1 MGTTTKEDIALVYDA
16 YRRDEMRSGIWNF
29 VALLLFIAFA
39 FWSIDVLKIP
49 LERMLGMFGRIGHMV
64 SERLLPPEMAF
75 ATQPRVLTSIV
86 ETIEMSIL
94 GAAIGTLISM
104 PLAWFAA
111 WNVTPSR
118 PILYPLARGIIVVM
132 RGMPTLMWAMVLVA
146 IFGFGPFAGMLSLV
160 KASIGFA
167 GKLMAEQIEA
177 IDMKRVEA
185 IRATGATEIDVLFFA
200 VIPQVWASWV
210 GIIIYN
216 WDSQLR
222 NSTILGFVGA
232 GGMGLYLREQ
242 ISVIEYQNAMA
253 IIVVIIGM
261 VIISETLSHYLR
273 HRLY

>member
-1 MGTTTKEDIALVYDA
+1 MKENVATA
-16 YRRDEMRSGIWNF
+16 FETYRRDERRASLWQFI
-29 VALLLFIAFA
+29 ALLLFIAFA

-49 LERMLGMFGRIGHMV
+49 IERVLGMFGRLGNMIAN
-64 SERLLPPEMAF
+64 RLLPPEMAF
-75 ATQPRVLTSIV
+75 AAEPRVVDSII

-94 GAAIGTLISM
+94 GAVIGTLITM

-118 PILYPLARGIIVVM
+118 AILYPLSRAIIVVT

-146 IFGFGPFAGMLSLV
+146 IFGFGPFAGMLALV

-167 GKLMAEQIEA
+167 GKLMAEQVEA
-177 IDMKRVEA
+177 IDMQRVEA
-185 IRATGATEIDVLFFA
+185 IRATGANELDVLFYA
-200 VIPQVWASWV
+200 VIPQVWANWV

-216 WDSQLR
+216 WDAQLR

-242 ISVIEYQNAMA
+242 ISVIEYQTAMA
-253 IIVVIIGM
+253 IIVVIIVM
-261 VIISETLSHYLR
+261 VVLSETVSHYLR
-273 HRLY
+273 HRFY

>member
-1 MGTTTKEDIALVYDA
+1 MGPNMNDAVALA
-16 YRRDEMRSGIWNF
+16 YRSHQQEELRSSLWKF
-29 VALLLFIAFA
+29 VGLLLFIAFA

-49 LERMLGMFGRIGHMV
+49 IERVLSMFGRLGHMV
-64 SERLLPPEMAF
+64 ANRLLPPEMAY
-75 ATQPRVLTSIV
+75 AAEPRVLESIV

-94 GAAIGTLISM
+94 GATIGTLVTM

-118 PILYPLARGIIVVM
+118 AVLYPLARAIIVVT

-146 IFGFGPFAGMLSLV
+146 IFGFGPFAGMLALV
-160 KASIGFA
+160 KATIGFA

-185 IRATGATEIDVLFFA
+185 IRATGANEEDVLCYA
-200 VIPQVWASWV
+200 VIPQVWPNWV

-216 WDSQLR
+216 WDTQLR

-242 ISVIEYQNAMA
+242 ISVIEYQTAMA

-261 VIISETLSHYLR
+261 VVLSETASHYLR
-273 HRLY
+273 HRFY

>member
-1 MGTTTKEDIALVYDA
+1 MKNTVASARED
-16 YRRDEMRSGIWNF
+16 YRRSELRSGLWKF
-29 VALLLFIAFA
+29 VALLLFMAFA
-39 FWSIDVLKIP
+39 FWTIDVLNIP
-49 LERMLGMFGRIGHMV
+49 IERVLGMFGRLGTMI
-64 SERLLPPEMAF
+64 SERMLPPEMLF
-75 ATQPRVLTSIV
+75 VTQTRVVDSIV

-94 GAAIGTLISM
+94 AATIGTIITM

-118 PILYPLARGIIVVM
+118 AVLYPLARAIIVIT

-146 IFGFGPFAGMLSLV
+146 IFGFGPFAGTLALV
-160 KASIGFA
+160 KATIGFA

-185 IRATGATEIDVLFFA
+185 IRSTGANEIDVLFYA
-200 VIPQVWASWV
+200 VIPQVWANWV

-216 WDSQLR
+216 WDAQLR

-242 ISVIEYQNAMA
+242 ISVLEYHTAMA
-253 IIVVIIGM
+253 IIVVIIVM
-261 VIISETLSHYLR
+261 VLISEIMSHYLR

>member
-1 MGTTTKEDIALVYDA
+1 MKQNATLAYDS
-16 YRRDEMRSGIWNF
+16 YRSDERRADLWKF
-29 VALLLFIAFA
+29 VGLLLFIAFA
-39 FWSIDVLKIP
+39 FWSVDVLKIP
-49 LERMLGMFGRIGHMV
+49 LERMLGMFGRLGTMI

-75 ATQPRVLTSIV
+75 AAEPRVVDSII

-94 GAAIGTLISM
+94 GAVIGTLITM

-118 PILYPLARGIIVVM
+118 AVLYPLARGIIVVT

-146 IFGFGPFAGMLSLV
+146 IFGFGPFAGMLALV
-160 KASIGFA
+160 KATIGFA

-185 IRATGATEIDVLFFA
+185 IRATGANELDVLFYA
-200 VIPQVWASWV
+200 VIPQVWANWV

-216 WDSQLR
+216 WDAQLR

-242 ISVIEYQNAMA
+242 ISIIEYQTAMA
-253 IIVVIIGM
+253 IIVVIIVM
-261 VIISETLSHYLR
+261 VVLSEAASHFLR

>member
-1 MGTTTKEDIALVYDA
+1 MKDSVALAYDA
-16 YRRDEMRSGIWNF
+16 NRRDEMRSGLWKF
-29 VALLLFIAFA
+29 VGLLLFIAFA

-49 LERMLGMFGRIGHMV
+49 IERVLGMFGRLGDMIAN
-64 SERLLPPEMAF
+64 RLLPPEMSF
-75 ATQPRVLTSIV
+75 AAQPRVVASII

-94 GAAIGTLISM
+94 GATIGTIITM

-118 PILYPLARGIIVVM
+118 AILYPLSRAIIVVT

-146 IFGFGPFAGMLSLV
+146 IFGFGPFAGMLALV

-185 IRATGATEIDVLFFA
+185 IRATGANEIDVLFYA
-200 VIPQVWASWV
+200 VIPQVWANWV
-210 GIIIYN
+210 GVIIYN
-216 WDSQLR
+216 WDAQLR

-242 ISVIEYQNAMA
+242 ISIIEYQTAMA
-253 IIVVIIGM
+253 IIVVIIVM
-261 VIISETLSHYLR
+261 VVLSETVSHHLR
-273 HRLY
+273 HKFY

>member
-1 MGTTTKEDIALVYDA
+1 MKEKVASAYTDYRQDERRAGLVKFI
-16 YRRDEMRSGIWNF
+16 G
-29 VALLLFIAFA
+29 LLLLIAFA
-39 FWSIDVLKIP
+39 FWTIDVLKIP
-49 LERMLGMFGRIGHMV
+49 IERVLGMFGRLGTMI

-75 ATQPRVLTSIV
+75 AAQPRVVDSIV

-94 GAAIGTLISM
+94 GALIGTIVTM

-118 PILYPLARGIIVVM
+118 IILYPISRAIIVVT

-146 IFGFGPFAGMLSLV
+146 IFGFGPFAGMLALV
-160 KASIGFA
+160 KATIGFA

-185 IRATGATEIDVLFFA
+185 IRSTGANELDVLFYG
-200 VIPQVWASWV
+200 VIPQVWANWV

-216 WDSQLR
+216 WDAQLR

-242 ISVIEYQNAMA
+242 IAIIEYQTAMS
-253 IIVVIIGM
+253 IIVVIIVM
-261 VIISETLSHYLR
+261 VVFSETASHYLR